1 MGSFLI
7 EDLRFALRALGKH
20 RTFAVAALLSVTLGI
35 GANTAIFS
43 LIDALL
49 LQPLPV
55 REPARLVELSTV
67 DPRNPGRWMVS
78 YLNYK
83 DYRDRSTVFSSLL
96 VSAILMVNVTRGGGA
111 QQVVGEIASA
121 NYFATLGV
129 QPVVG
134 RGFLEEEDR
143 VPGARPAAVIGYGL
157 WKRVYGG
164 DPQVTAR
171 TIELNRRRY
180 QIVGVAPD
188 GFHGIDSLYATE
200 VWVPTMMYEQVL
212 PFPKSMHLRRAFVF
226 TAVGRLRPGVSA
238 AQAQAGMLAVSRELQ
253 REYPQENAGLQ
264 VKLSPLGE
272 ASRETGAASGIARAG
287 TVLLIV
293 SGLVLGIACANVA
306 NLSLERGA
314 ARSKEIAVR
323 LAMGASRW
331 RLARQLLTESLTLA
345 ALGGG
350 LGMLLGH
357 WGSRVLWAFRPVRF
371 GHFYARP
378 SLDGRVLLYS
388 LGATALTGLLFGA
401 IPAWRAGRS
410 DLASDLKE
418 RGSGGAGRRGRAEL
432 RFALVAGEIALSVV
446 ALSGALLF
454 LRSLSVATDADPG
467 FDAGR
472 LGIVLFNVADAGYDE
487 TRGRAYERRA
497 LEAAAATPGVDAAS
511 LAKDQPL
518 LVSTARHVMRP
529 GVDSGQGRVTLS
541 GVVAAGYFHTLRIP
555 ILEGRDFG
563 VSDGKSSARV
573 AIVNEAAA
581 RWFWPGQDA
590 VGKAI
595 EFGGEKLPVEIIGV
609 AGNSHYRSLTDAPE
623 PVVYLSIEQYYFPT
637 AVVYVHTAGKPDAV
651 VADAGRRLQALD
663 RNVPVEWEGVRTTI
677 RDTLWAQTLTATLLT
692 GFGLLALVMAG
703 VGIYGVVAYSVE
715 RRVRE
720 FGIRS
725 ALGATPWNIRGMIV
739 RQCARLVGVGVP
751 AGLLLSLT
759 AARAVRGMLF
769 GVGPSDGVTFILAPA
784 MLAAVALIA
793 CWIPG
798 TRAARISP
806 ACALRDE

>member
-1 MGSFLI
+1 VI

-55 REPARLVELSTV
+55 REPERLVALSTV
-67 DPRNPGRWMVS
+67 DPKNPGPWRVS

-83 DYRDRSTVFSSLL
+83 DYRDRNTVFSSLL
-96 VSAILMVNVTRGGGA
+96 VSSLLSANFTGGGEA
-111 QQVVGEIASA
+111 QQLVGEIVSA

-134 RGFLEEEDR
+134 RGFLAEEDR
-143 VPGARPAAVIGYGL
+143 VPGARPVAVIGYGL

-180 QIVGVAPD
+180 QIVGVAPQ

-200 VWVPTMMYEQVL
+200 VWVPAMMYEQVL
-212 PFPKSMHLRRAFVF
+212 PFPKFVNMRRAFVF

-238 AQAQAGMLAVSRELQ
+238 AQAQAGMQAIARELQ
-253 REYPQENAGLQ
+253 REYPQENAGLE
-264 VKLSPLGE
+264 VKLSPLAE
-272 ASRETGAASGIARAG
+272 AERETGASGGIARAG

-293 SGLVLGIACANVA
+293 SGLVLAIACANVA
-306 NLSLERGA
+306 NLSLARGA

-323 LAMGASRW
+323 LAMGASRG

-350 LGMLLGH
+350 LGLLLGH
-357 WGSRVLWAFRPVRF
+357 WGSRALWAFRPVQFR
-371 GHFYARP
+371 HFYARP
-378 SLDGRVLLYS
+378 SLDATVLLYS

-410 DLASDLKE
+410 DLAGDLRE
-418 RGSGGAGRRGRAEL
+418 RGSGAACGRGRTEL
-432 RFALVAGEIALSVV
+432 RFVLVAGEIALSVV
-446 ALSGALLF
+446 ALSGASLF
-454 LRSLSVATDADPG
+454 LRSLSAATQADPG

-472 LGIVLFNVADAGYDE
+472 LGIVLFNAADAGYDE
-487 TRGRAYERRA
+487 TRGRAYERQA
-497 LEAAAATPGVDAAS
+497 LETAAATPGVDAAS

-541 GVVAAGYFHTLRIP
+541 GVVSVGYFHTLRIP
-555 ILEGRDFG
+555 LLEGRDFDERDERSG
-563 VSDGKSSARV
+563 PRV

-581 RWFWPGQDA
+581 RWFWPGEDA
-590 VGKAI
+590 VGKSI
-595 EFGGEKLPVEIIGV
+595 EFGGENLPVEIIGV
-609 AGNSHYRSLTDAPE
+609 VRNSHYRSLDDLPE

-651 VADAGRRLQALD
+651 AAEVRRRLQAVD
-663 RNVPVEWEGVRTTI
+663 RNVPLESEGVRTTI

-692 GFGLLALVMAG
+692 GFGLLALLMAG
-703 VGIYGVVAYSVE
+703 IGVYGVVAYSVE
-715 RRVRE
+715 QRARE

-725 ALGATPWNIRGMIV
+725 ALGATPWSIRGMIV
-739 RQCARLVGVGVP
+739 GQCAGLVAVGVP
-751 AGLLLSLT
+751 AGLLISLV

-769 GVGPSDGVTFILAPA
+769 GVSASDGVTFILAPSI
-784 MLAAVALIA
+784 LAVVALIA

-798 TRAARISP
+798 ARAARISP
-806 ACALRDE
+806 ASALREE